1 MREIPLSKK
10 GNKMKKLVNK
20 IKNIVGTKVETDTTD
35 LTMEF
40 LIDNADA
47 LKEYNTNLLDK
58 MYQN

>member
-1 MREIPLSKK
+1 
-10 GNKMKKLVNK
+10 MKKLVNK